1 MCMKELVLKI
11 NAGITALL
19 LGAVLLCLAFA
30 VEGNSP
36 IQEWVGYAW
45 VALCGEAAVWLGI
58 GVGAAINYFAS
69 LPPMRRG
76 YITFDERFGWTDEGG
91 RRP

>member
-1 MCMKELVLKI
+1 MKELVLKI

-19 LGAVLLCLAFA
+19 LCAVLLCLACA

-36 IQEWVGYAW
+36 MQEWVGYAW

-58 GVGAAINYFAS
+58 GIGAVINYFAS

>member
-1 MCMKELVLKI
+1 MKEIALKI

-30 VEGNSP
+30 VEGDSP
-36 IQEWVGYAW
+36 LQEWVGYAW

-58 GVGAAINYFAS
+58 GVGAVINYFAS

-76 YITFDERFGWTDEGG
+76 VRMRISTMLPIKLHGLVLC
-91 RRP
+91 

>member
-1 MCMKELVLKI
+1 MKELVLKT

-36 IQEWVGYAW
+36 LQEWVGYAW
-45 VALCGEAAVWLGI
+45 VALCGEAAVWLGV
-58 GVGAAINYFAS
+58 GVGAVINHFAS

-76 YITFDERFGWTDEGG
+76 YITFDERFGWIDEGG

>member
-1 MCMKELVLKI
+1 MKELILKA
-11 NAGITALL
+11 NAGVTALL
-19 LGAVLLCLAFA
+19 LAVVLLCLAFA

-36 IQEWVGYAW
+36 VQEWVWYAGI
-45 VALCGEAAVWLGI
+45 ALTGELAVWLGI
-58 GVGAAINYFAS
+58 GVGYLINRIAS

>member
-1 MCMKELVLKI
+1 MCMKELVLKV

-30 VEGNSP
+30 IEGNSP
-36 IQEWVGYAW
+36 LQEWVRYAGI
-45 VALCGEAAVWLGI
+45 ALCGETAVWLGI
-58 GVGAAINYFAS
+58 GVGAVINYFAS

-76 YITFDERFGWTDEGG
+76 YITFSEKYGWTDEGG

>member
-1 MCMKELVLKI
+1 MKELILKI

-30 VEGNSP
+30 IEGNSP

-45 VALCGEAAVWLGI
+45 VALCCEAAVWLGI
-58 GVGAAINYFAS
+58 GIGCVINHFAS

-76 YITFDERFGWTDEGG
+76 YITFSEQYGWTDEGG

>member
-1 MCMKELVLKI
+1 MKEVLLKI
-11 NAGITALL
+11 NGFVTFIL
-19 LGAVLLCLAFA
+19 AVVVSLCLACA
-30 VEGNSP
+30 IEGQSP

-58 GVGAAINYFAS
+58 GIGCVINYFAS

>member
-1 MCMKELVLKI
+1 MKELILKI

-36 IQEWVGYAW
+36 IQDWVRYAGI
-45 VALCGEAAVWLGI
+45 ALIGETAVWLGI
-58 GVGAAINYFAS
+58 GVGAVINHFAS

-76 YITFDERFGWTDEGG
+76 YITFDERYGWTDEGG
-91 RRP
+91 YRP

>member
-1 MCMKELVLKI
+1 MKELILKI

-19 LGAVLLCLAFA
+19 IGVVLLCLACA

-36 IQEWVGYAW
+36 VQEWVWYAGI
-45 VALCGEAAVWLGI
+45 ALAGEIAVWLGI
-58 GVGAAINYFAS
+58 GIGCAINRIAS

-76 YITFDERFGWTDEGG
+76 YITFSEKYGWIDEGG

>member
-1 MCMKELVLKI
+1 MKEIVLKI

-36 IQEWVGYAW
+36 LQEWVGYAW

-58 GVGAAINYFAS
+58 GVGAVINHVAS

-76 YITFDERFGWTDEGG
+76 YITFSEKYGWTDEGG